1 MGWLRGIGVTG
12 LALALVCAC
21 AAREARR
28 DTTYVVRAQDTLY
41 SIAWRHDLDY
51 RDLAKWNGI
60 GSDYRIAV
68 GQVLSLVP
76 RASSTPPAP
85 GHAQAHPT
93 APSSPA
99 APSRAAPSVTAPSVT
114 APSVTAPSVTAPS
127 LAWVWP
133 TETTAPP
140 RAMPSGGI
148 LLLGQPG
155 QAVRAAAPGRVVY
168 TGSGLRGYGQLVI
181 IKHGETLLS
190 AYAYN
195 RELLVHEGEQV
206 SGGQKIAAMGQGAQ
220 QSAALYFEI
229 RVNGK
234 PTDPMPY
241 LRGKK

>member
-1 MGWLRGIGVTG
+1 
-12 LALALVCAC
+12 
-21 AAREARR
+21 
-28 DTTYVVRAQDTLY
+28 
-41 SIAWRHDLDY
+41 
-51 RDLAKWNGI
+51 
-60 GSDYRIAV
+60 
-68 GQVLSLVP
+68 
-76 RASSTPPAP
+76 
-85 GHAQAHPT
+85 
-93 APSSPA
+93 
-99 APSRAAPSVTAPSVT
+99 
-114 APSVTAPSVTAPS
+114 
-127 LAWVWP
+127 
-133 TETTAPP
+133 
-140 RAMPSGGI
+140 MPSGGI